1 MKRWGTV
8 GGEMARKRRG
18 LSEEEL
24 EREEDEDGNCE
35 GGQAVNP
42 PNLGGEKL
50 ENRKKESYH
59 ISEKEK
65 DYFFNIEKTRN
76 IRQNDKKKKTEG

>member
-8 GGEMARKRRG
+8 GGEMARKRRS

-35 GGQAVNP
+35 GRQAVNP

-50 ENRKKESYH
+50 ENRKKKAE
-59 ISEKEK
+59 IRKRK
-65 DYFFNIEKTRN
+65 GFFFFFNIEKTRN
-76 IRQNDKKKKTEG
+76 IRQNA